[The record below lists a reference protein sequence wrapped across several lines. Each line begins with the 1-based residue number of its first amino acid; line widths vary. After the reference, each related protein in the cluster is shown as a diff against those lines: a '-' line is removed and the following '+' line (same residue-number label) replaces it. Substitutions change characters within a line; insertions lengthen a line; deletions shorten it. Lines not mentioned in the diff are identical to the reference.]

1 MEACRPPRIVKLFEK
16 FTRTSHAARA
26 LEKLWH
32 SEELGLG
39 TALFFDPSD
48 GFVTARDT
56 PLTRQSHRLAS
67 CGRLRIPPQEE
78 RTYIASCRGV
88 RIPPQEEGDLINHRV
103 WAFTTWWRR
112 TPQHQSLSLSYL
124 SLSLFLSFFPC
135 KYLDSQREPGG
146 QSHWSA
152 AKFFFFRKKRNIFGS
167 QQEERNVAFPT
178 VKILHIL
185 ARKKA

>member
-16 FTRTSHAARA
+16 YTRTSHAARALEKPSHAARA

-48 GFVTARDT
+48 GFVTARYPLYPAVSPLSQLWSSKNTTPGGANLYSQLSWCKNTTTGGGGPNQSPCMGIHYLMEEDT
-56 PLTRQSHRLAS
+56 STVNTSLFLF
-67 CGRLRIPPQEE
+67 
-78 RTYIASCRGV
+78 
-88 RIPPQEEGDLINHRV
+88 LI
-103 WAFTTWWRR
+103 F
-112 TPQHQSLSLSYL
+112 
-124 SLSLFLSFFPC
+124 LSLFLSFFPC

-152 AKFFFFRKKRNIFGS
+152 AKFFFF
-167 QQEERNVAFPT
+167 
-178 VKILHIL
+178 
-185 ARKKA
+185 